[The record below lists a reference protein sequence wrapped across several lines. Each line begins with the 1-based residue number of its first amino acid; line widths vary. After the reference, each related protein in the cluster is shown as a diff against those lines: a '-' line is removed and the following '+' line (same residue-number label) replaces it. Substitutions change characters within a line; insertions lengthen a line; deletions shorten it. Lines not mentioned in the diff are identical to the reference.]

1 MKVWNSYINNEILDV
16 HAQVAKANCEY
27 LHYLCMNALFTVTT
41 ELKMEKNKKKI
52 VREKKMEKTK
62 LGISI
67 EMLGAILYVSVALF
81 GYFGLLVVGGYI
93 VFIEKQEWLKKC
105 VVKAVLLM
113 LGFTLLSTVIGI
125 IPKILYFGVETNTFF
140 DGIYLYLNST
150 YQTVSFVLVVLN
162 FIRMGIFLW
171 LGIKAWKKQNGTIP
185 IVDKFI
191 EKYIK
196 E

>member
-1 MKVWNSYINNEILDV
+1 
-16 HAQVAKANCEY
+16 
-27 LHYLCMNALFTVTT
+27 
-41 ELKMEKNKKKI
+41 
-52 VREKKMEKTK
+52 MEKTK

-93 VFIEKQEWLKKC
+93 VFIEKQEFLKKC
-105 VVKAVLLM
+105 VGKAVVLM

-125 IPKILYFGVETNTFF
+125 IPKILYFGMETDTFL
-140 DGIYLYLNST
+140 DGVYLYLSGT
-150 YQTVSFVLVVLN
+150 YQVVAMIVVILN
-162 FIRMGIFLW
+162 FIRMALFVW
-171 LGIKAWKKQNGTIP
+171 LGGKACKKQNGTIS

-191 EKYIK
+191 EKYMK

>member
-1 MKVWNSYINNEILDV
+1 
-16 HAQVAKANCEY
+16 
-27 LHYLCMNALFTVTT
+27 
-41 ELKMEKNKKKI
+41 
-52 VREKKMEKTK
+52 MEKTK

-93 VFIEKQEWLKKC
+93 VFIEKQEFLKKC
-105 VVKAVLLM
+105 VVKAVVLM

-125 IPKILYFGVETNTFF
+125 IPKILYFGMETDTFL
-140 DGIYLYLNST
+140 DGVYLYLSGT
-150 YQTVSFVLVVLN
+150 YQVVAMILVILN
-162 FIRMGIFLW
+162 FIRMALFVW
-171 LGIKAWKKQNGTIP
+171 LGVKAWKKQNGAIP

-191 EKYIK
+191 EKYMK